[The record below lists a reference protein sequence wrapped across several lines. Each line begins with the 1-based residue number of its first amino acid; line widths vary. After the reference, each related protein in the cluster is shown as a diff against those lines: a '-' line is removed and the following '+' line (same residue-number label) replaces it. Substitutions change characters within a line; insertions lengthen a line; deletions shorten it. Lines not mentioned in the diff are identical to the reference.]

1 MASDTCSPRDLPR
14 VPRSLLFGAVDAIL
28 GSRPLFIFARILVTF
43 MFWWAGFG
51 FLFNFPGAV
60 QMMSTYGL
68 EPAAPIAASLVF
80 VLLVGSAFV
89 IDGRLAWFGAGM
101 LSVFTLG
108 TIPTIHPFWSM
119 TGAAATEARLECEE
133 HMSVIGGLIL
143 VSILCHLRRRS
154 ARSID

>member
-1 MASDTCSPRDLPR
+1 MAFDTSPPQDLQRAPG
-14 VPRSLLFGAVDAIL
+14 SLLLRTVGAIL
-28 GSRPLFIFARILVTF
+28 DSRPLFTFARILVTF

-68 EPAAPIAASLVF
+68 EPAAPIAALLVF
-80 VLLVGSAFV
+80 VLLVGSALV

-101 LSVFTLG
+101 LGVFTLA
-108 TIPTIHPFWSM
+108 TIPIIHPFWSM

-143 VSILCHLRRRS
+143 VSILCRLRRRA